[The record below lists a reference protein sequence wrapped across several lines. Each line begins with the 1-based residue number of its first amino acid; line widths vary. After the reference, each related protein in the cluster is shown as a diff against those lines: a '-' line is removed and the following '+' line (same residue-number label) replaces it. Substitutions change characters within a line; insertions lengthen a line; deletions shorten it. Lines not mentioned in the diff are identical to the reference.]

1 MSHHSKDLIEAIKA
15 VRVEHPDADTFLTEE
30 KMIEVRSPSENT
42 VLGRAATQWEAWME
56 ARRGTS
62 RTPGTDR
69 QD

>member
-1 MSHHSKDLIEAIKA
+1 MSHHSKDLIEAIK
-15 VRVEHPDADTFLTEE
+15 D
-30 KMIEVRSPSENT
+30 KMIEVRSPSENS
-42 VLGRAATQWEAWME
+42 VFGRAATQWEAWME